1 MRSSRL
7 LLPLLALAVLAA
19 AACSNSNGVTAPN
32 VTITTSGANVAGAWS
47 GSYTANDPGK
57 CASSAASATF
67 TQNGG
72 VVTGIIKTSN
82 CAVAGSFKGR
92 VEGDTLMGLIDMP
105 GCVGGGVNG
114 TLVGSELHLS
124 LGDMTKPL
132 ITGDT
137 VIMSGGYVTL
147 RR

>member
-1 MRSSRL
+1 SIRRL
-7 LLPLLALAVLAA
+7 LLPFLAVAVVV
-19 AACSNSNGVTAPN
+19 ACSNSNGVTSP
-32 VTITTSGANVAGAWS
+32 TITVTTSGANVTGAWS

-57 CASSAASATF
+57 CASSTASATF

-72 VVTGIIKTSN
+72 VVNGIIKTSN
-82 CAVAGSFKGR
+82 CGVAGSLKGR
-92 VEGDTLMGLIDMP
+92 IDGDTLLGLIDMP

-114 TLVGSELHLS
+114 RMVGTELRLS

-132 ITGDT
+132 ITGDQ
-137 VIMSGGYVTL
+137 VIMTGGEVTL